1 MGCAGGIRMPRQKS
15 APTSPLTVSAA
26 LFTRDWGDDHVSNGD
41 PGWMLGDCT
50 LLLTDEL
57 LSGRYSYRK

>member
-1 MGCAGGIRMPRQKS
+1 MPRRQKS

-26 LFTRDWGDDHVSNGD
+26 LFTRDWVDDRVRIGD

-57 LSGRYSYRK
+57 VSGCYSFRK